1 MVRVTYHYPLTLDSF
16 DLAALAKAVELAIP
30 DADIYTIC
38 QTVDSL
44 IEEEVKKVFASK
56 KSKNLERGIAFPTC
70 ISVDHIMGHYSP
82 LEEDSTQLKEGSMA
96 KM

>member
-1 MVRVTYHYPLTLDSF
+1 MSLPSLTHCSF
-16 DLAALAKAVELAIP
+16 TLAALAKAVELAIP
-30 DADIYTIC
+30 GADIYAIC
-38 QTVDSL
+38 QTVDSF

-56 KSKNLERGIAFPTC
+56 KSKKLERGIAFPTC

-82 LEEDSTQLKEGSMA
+82 LEEDSTKLKKGSMA

>member
-1 MVRVTYHYPLTLDSF
+1 MLTRHSF

-38 QTVDSL
+38 QTVDNF

-56 KSKNLERGIAFPTC
+56 KSKKLERGIAFPTC

-82 LEEDSTQLKEGSMA
+82 LEEDST
-96 KM
+96 